1 MAVCGTFM
9 WFPSPPPHGL
19 FIEINFNSLDMY
31 GDYMG
36 IAISKN
42 SSICVFNCM
51 LYYNKKVKMLTLLY
65 FFLPFYLKKLSSTLR
80 N

>member
-1 MAVCGTFM
+1 MAVCGTSMRFF
-9 WFPSPPPHGL
+9 FPQPGL
-19 FIEINFNSLDMY
+19 FIGVNFNPLDVY

-51 LYYNKKVKMLTLLY
+51 LYYNKKVKILTLLY
-65 FFLPFYLKKLSSTLR
+65 FFLPFYFKKLSSTV

>member
-1 MAVCGTFM
+1 MAVCRAIV
-9 WFPSPPPHGL
+9 WFFFSPSL
-19 FIEINFNSLDMY
+19 FIGINFTSLVMY

-51 LYYNKKVKMLTLLY
+51 LYHNKKVKKKNVNFSLL
-65 FFLPFYLKKLSSTLR
+65 FILLLFKKIVFSTV

>member
-9 WFPSPPPHGL
+9 WFLPPPKPGL
-19 FIEINFNSLDMY
+19 FIGINFNSLDIY
-31 GDYMG
+31 GNYKG

-51 LYYNKKVKMLTLLY
+51 LYYNKKLKILTTFSCPFILKYYSLL
-65 FFLPFYLKKLSSTLR
+65 LIR